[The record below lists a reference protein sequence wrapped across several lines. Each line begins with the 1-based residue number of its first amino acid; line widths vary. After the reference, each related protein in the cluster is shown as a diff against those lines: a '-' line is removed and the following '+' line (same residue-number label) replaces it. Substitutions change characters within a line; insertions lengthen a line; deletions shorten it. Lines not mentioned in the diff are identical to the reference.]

1 MIPMRTSTK
10 TADNYFFENELSAE
24 MFEGNDIA
32 VFAGPMVT
40 VLGTS
45 LQNRD
50 LLNFSTNRLGDYRT
64 GNGGSYYQKRFN
76 RHQKSEKCAA
86 RCQSKICI
94 TLIIHLKP
102 GSTLASGGLGTT
114 LKPTYLITIK
124 ILEQIFNVK

>member
-1 MIPMRTSTK
+1 MHINEG

-40 VLGTS
+40 VQEHHCKTS
-45 LQNRD
+45 
-50 LLNFSTNRLGDYRT
+50 LLNFSTNRLGELWT

-86 RCQSKICI
+86 
-94 TLIIHLKP
+94 
-102 GSTLASGGLGTT
+102 
-114 LKPTYLITIK
+114 
-124 ILEQIFNVK
+124 